1 MTKKYC
7 AAALTVAILAA
18 VLAASSPAAGQWV
31 ERDFPGTWHDDYAP
45 YSPDDDAFSPGCY
58 YQPAYVFVI
67 EFAAPTEA
75 PTVGGSAE
83 YSTDGGA
90 TWEDFPPRGT
100 WPVASE
106 DYTPTPRVYEGET
119 DPRSNFNNE
128 PAPRRT
134 TLSESDSHPYFRGE
148 FGLTSAIYIPDS
160 DGGPY
165 YYREKVRGECDGPHA
180 GQFRL
185 RSYEAGEFSADGG
198 LTWVSGDLGDGTAVY
213 DQNIKTNEDGT
224 RYYDPDAE
232 LIGNIRLVGTIRDVI
247 AEYIVG
253 ERLVDNGDGPEAGM
267 HRYRYTRDPS
277 DPQARLA
284 TYQLQ
289 AHCPDPGP
297 YASAYYSIASRASRI
312 GTLAV
317 PPTCFVDV
325 DGNNVHAGNIQAIV
339 ARRITQGCGDG
350 RFCPSRTI
358 TRAQMAAFLHRVS
371 SVFEEVSEPPALS
384 DVPSDAWYRTFALWA
399 VKNNVIRAPGG
410 RFDPGGAVTRAD
422 MAEMLAALPR
432 FQYRITVPDRA
443 QGLFDDTTGL
453 PDATVRAIEGI
464 RAAGVTA
471 GCATGPLRY
480 CPDKP
485 VTRAQM
491 ASFLA
496 RTMWPTRQ

>member
-1 MTKKYC
+1 MIRKYR

-18 VLAASSPAAGQWV
+18 VLAASSPAAASPVAGQWRQYGWEQGV
-31 ERDFPGTWHDDYAP
+31 YNWYDDYEP
-45 YSPDDDAFSPGCY
+45 YWSTDSDGSFGAGCY
-58 YQPAYVFVI
+58 YQPPYVFVVGL
-67 EFAAPTEA
+67 AAPTEA
-75 PTVGGSAE
+75 PTGPTPAE
-83 YSTDGGA
+83 YSTDGGL
-90 TWEDFPPRGT
+90 TWEDFPTARS
-100 WPVASE
+100 WPSAH
-106 DYTPTPRVYEGET
+106 YRFTPTPVAYEGET
-119 DPRSNFNNE
+119 DPRLNFENK
-128 PAPRRT
+128 PVPYRRA
-134 TLSESDSHPYFRGE
+134 LSESDSHPYFRGE
-148 FGLTSAIYIPDS
+148 FGLSSAIYVPDS
-160 DGGPY
+160 DGHHFSVQ
-165 YYREKVRGECDGPHA
+165 EKVRGECDGPHA

-198 LTWVSGDLGDGTAVY
+198 LTWVSA
-213 DQNIKTNEDGT
+213 IE
-224 RYYDPDAE
+224 RYTE
-232 LIGNIRLVGTIRDVI
+232 
-247 AEYIVG
+247 G
-253 ERLVDNGDGPEAGM
+253 ERSVDNGDGPEAGL
-267 HRYRYTRDPS
+267 HRYRYTRDSS
-277 DPQARLA
+277 DPQARLV
-284 TYQLQ
+284 TYNFQDQ
-289 AHCPDPGP
+289 CPTDNDNPGP
-297 YASAYYSIASRASRI
+297 YL

-317 PPTCFVDV
+317 PATCFVDV
-325 DGNNVHAGNIQAIV
+325 DGNNVHAANIQYMLRA
-339 ARRITQGCGDG
+339 RITQGCGDG

-358 TRAQMAAFLHRVS
+358 TRAQMAAFLHRAS

-384 DVPSDAWYRTFALWA
+384 DVPADAWYRTFALWA
-399 VKNNVIRAPGG
+399 VKHDVIRAPGG

-496 RTMWPTRQ
+496 RVMWPDAQ